1 MKTSEAINIGSKI
14 LKNRNIISHK
24 IDAEIILSHVLKTS
38 REKLLI
44 NEQAISYTDLKRFK
58 KIISRRLKKEP
69 IAYIFNKKEFRSKD
83 FYVVK
88 NSLIPRPETEL
99 LIDPIIKKFRR
110 KSLYF
115 LDVGVGTGC
124 IMLSIL
130 NELNN
135 SRGLGIDICNKAI
148 SVAKINLKTMNLN
161 KRASLKCRS
170 IDTIYNKNIQKLILG
185 DIKIAEDRIFTI
197 QTAGG
202 TTSLRVASELLKETS
217 KNINIWVSNPTWS
230 NHIPVFES
238 TNIKFRVY
246 PYYDMET
253 NTLLF
258 DRMIACLETVPK
270 GDAVLLHACC
280 HNPTGMDPTLEQWKE
295 IIQVM
300 NHHLKD

>member
-1 MKTSEAINIGSKI
+1 MKTSEVINIGSKI

-44 NEQAISYTDLKRFK
+44 NEQVISFSDLKRFK

-99 LIDPIIKKFRR
+99 LIDPIINKFRG

-135 SRGLGIDICNKAI
+135 SRGLGIDVCNKAI
-148 SVAKINLKTMNLN
+148 SVAKINLQTMNFN
-161 KRASLKCRS
+161 NRASLKCRS
-170 IDTIYNKNIQKLILG
+170 IDTIYNKKFDLIVSNPPYIVKREINQLSE
-185 DIKIAEDRIFTI
+185 DIKKFEPQKALD
-197 QTAGG
+197 GG
-202 TTSLRVASELLKETS
+202 HDGLDVIRKVIYKS
-217 KNINIWVSNPTWS
+217 KNILKLNGILALEIGRGQYYSVSNILRL
-230 NHIPVFES
+230 NGFREIKKIKDYRDNVRCIFS
-238 TNIKFRVY
+238 T
-246 PYYDMET
+246 
-253 NTLLF
+253 
-258 DRMIACLETVPK
+258 
-270 GDAVLLHACC
+270 
-280 HNPTGMDPTLEQWKE
+280 
-295 IIQVM
+295 
-300 NHHLKD
+300 LK

>member
-24 IDAEIILSHVLKTS
+24 IDAEIILSHVLKIS

-99 LIDPIIKKFRR
+99 LIDPIIKKFRG
-110 KSLYF
+110 KSIYF
-115 LDVGVGTGC
+115 LDAGVGTGC

-135 SRGLGIDICNKAI
+135 STGIGIDICNKAI
-148 SVAKINLKTMNLN
+148 SVAKINLEIMNLN

-170 IDTIYNKNIQKLILG
+170 IDTIYNKKFDLIVSNPPYIIKREINQLSE
-185 DIKIAEDRIFTI
+185 DIKKFEPQKALD
-197 QTAGG
+197 GG
-202 TTSLRVASELLKETS
+202 HDGLDVIRKVIYKS
-217 KNINIWVSNPTWS
+217 KNILKLNGILALEIGRGQNYSVSNILKL
-230 NHIPVFES
+230 NGFREIKKIKDYRDNVRCIFS
-238 TNIKFRVY
+238 TL
-246 PYYDMET
+246 T
-253 NTLLF
+253 
-258 DRMIACLETVPK
+258 
-270 GDAVLLHACC
+270 
-280 HNPTGMDPTLEQWKE
+280 
-295 IIQVM
+295 
-300 NHHLKD
+300 

>member
-14 LKNRNIISHK
+14 LKNRNITSHK
-24 IDAEIILSHVLKTS
+24 IDAEIILSHILKTS

-99 LIDPIIKKFRR
+99 LIDPIIKKFRG
-110 KSLYF
+110 KSIYF
-115 LDVGVGTGC
+115 LDAGVGTGC

-148 SVAKINLKTMNLN
+148 SVAKINLETMNLN

-170 IDTIYNKNIQKLILG
+170 IDTIYNKKFDLIVSNPPYIVKREINQLPE
-185 DIKIAEDRIFTI
+185 DIKKFEPHKALD
-197 QTAGG
+197 AGNDG
-202 TTSLRVASELLKETS
+202 LDVMKKVIYKS
-217 KNINIWVSNPTWS
+217 KNILKLNGILALEIGRGQNHSVSKILRLNGYRELKKIKDYED
-230 NHIPVFES
+230 NVRCIFS
-238 TNIKFRVY
+238 TL
-246 PYYDMET
+246 T
-253 NTLLF
+253 
-258 DRMIACLETVPK
+258 
-270 GDAVLLHACC
+270 
-280 HNPTGMDPTLEQWKE
+280 
-295 IIQVM
+295 
-300 NHHLKD
+300 

>member
-14 LKNRNIISHK
+14 LKNRNITSHK

-44 NEQAISYTDLKRFK
+44 NEQVISYTNLKRFK

-99 LIDPIIKKFRR
+99 LIDPIIKKFKG
-110 KSLYF
+110 KSIYF
-115 LDVGVGTGC
+115 LDMGVGTGC

-130 NELNN
+130 SELNN

-148 SVAKINLKTMNLN
+148 SVAKINLETMKLN

-170 IDTIYNKNIQKLILG
+170 IDTIYNKKFDLIVSNPPYIVKREINQLSE
-185 DIKIAEDRIFTI
+185 DIKKFEPQKALD
-197 QTAGG
+197 GG
-202 TTSLRVASELLKETS
+202 HDGLDVIRKVIYKS
-217 KNINIWVSNPTWS
+217 KNILKLNGILALEIGRGQYYSVSNILRL
-230 NHIPVFES
+230 NGFREIKKIKDYRDNVRCIFS
-238 TNIKFRVY
+238 T
-246 PYYDMET
+246 
-253 NTLLF
+253 
-258 DRMIACLETVPK
+258 
-270 GDAVLLHACC
+270 
-280 HNPTGMDPTLEQWKE
+280 
-295 IIQVM
+295 
-300 NHHLKD
+300 LK

>member
-1 MKTSEAINIGSKI
+1 MKTSEVINIGSRI

-44 NEQAISYTDLKRFK
+44 NEQAISYTDLKRFR

-83 FYVVK
+83 FYVIK

-99 LIDPIIKKFRR
+99 LIDPIIKKFKG

-115 LDVGVGTGC
+115 LEVGVGTGC

-135 SRGLGIDICNKAI
+135 SRGIGIDICNKAI
-148 SVAKINLKTMNLN
+148 SVAKINLETMNLN

-170 IDTIYNKNIQKLILG
+170 IDKIYNKKFDLIVSNPPYIIKREINQLSE
-185 DIKIAEDRIFTI
+185 DIKKFEPQKALD
-197 QTAGG
+197 GG
-202 TTSLRVASELLKETS
+202 YDGLDVIRKIIYKS
-217 KNINIWVSNPTWS
+217 KNILKLNGTLALEIGRGQSYSVSNILKL
-230 NHIPVFES
+230 NGFREIKKIKDYKDNVRCIFS
-238 TNIKFRVY
+238 TL
-246 PYYDMET
+246 M
-253 NTLLF
+253 
-258 DRMIACLETVPK
+258 
-270 GDAVLLHACC
+270 
-280 HNPTGMDPTLEQWKE
+280 
-295 IIQVM
+295 
-300 NHHLKD
+300 

>member
-44 NEQAISYTDLKRFK
+44 NEQAISYIDLKRFK

-99 LIDPIIKKFRR
+99 LIDPIIKKFYG

-148 SVAKINLKTMNLN
+148 SVAKINLETMNLN
-161 KRASLKCRS
+161 RRASLKCRS
-170 IDTIYNKNIQKLILG
+170 IDTIYNKKFDLI
-185 DIKIAEDRIFTI
+185 
-197 QTAGG
+197 
-202 TTSLRVASELLKETS
+202 
-217 KNINIWVSNPTWS
+217 VSNPPYIVKREINQLSEDIKKFEPQKALDGGDDGLDVIRKVIYKSKSILKVNGILALEIGKGQHNSVS
-230 NHIPVFES
+230 NILRLRGFREIKKIKDYRDNVRCIFS
-238 TNIKFRVY
+238 TL
-246 PYYDMET
+246 T
-253 NTLLF
+253 
-258 DRMIACLETVPK
+258 
-270 GDAVLLHACC
+270 
-280 HNPTGMDPTLEQWKE
+280 
-295 IIQVM
+295 
-300 NHHLKD
+300 